1 VPTGVT
7 TVKDRT
13 QTRQKIKREVFRL
26 KEQSVVPH
34 HQHVVII
41 NAYDRPKCYLFQQS
55 CLNLKCLFGHPFTS
69 PQRYFM
75 IHLKNIR
82 SAHDRK
88 VTCLMSFTTNTVGVA
103 MISPSDIISLRSH
116 ILQRQAVAGSYTQ
129 SYNGQISTPDRI
141 PVSVLY
147 SNMPHR

>member
-1 VPTGVT
+1 
-7 TVKDRT
+7 
-13 QTRQKIKREVFRL
+13 
-26 KEQSVVPH
+26 
-34 HQHVVII
+34 
-41 NAYDRPKCYLFQQS
+41 
-55 CLNLKCLFGHPFTS
+55 
-69 PQRYFM
+69 M